1 MNFVYPDI
9 NFVFNTTEKGVHTLV
24 IENQSMLQAV
34 ITDIYGQVQG
44 NDGKSVVSVENKPL
58 PFAKHCEILSQF
70 IPFSL
75 NKRSLVTKIT
85 QLLTARAVADEHF
98 VETAELLAKVE
109 TIMYDLAFD
118 LAFDLALDIEFHSIT
133 AEALIKATGVSLKEE
148 YESLAEKVIDYMEMV
163 NTLERRKL
171 YILVNFRSYVS
182 DEEMIYFIDTVLRRE
197 LNVLIIES
205 TERSILKGELR
216 YLVDESLCEIGS

>member
-24 IENQSMLQAV
+24 IENQSMFQTL
-34 ITDIYGQVQG
+34 ITDIYDQIQG
-44 NDGKSVVSVENKPL
+44 SDGKSVISFENKPL

-75 NKRSLVTKIT
+75 NKKTLVTKIT
-85 QLLTARAVADEHF
+85 QLLTTRAVVDEHF
-98 VETAELLAKVE
+98 VEMAELLAKVE

-118 LAFDLALDIEFHSIT
+118 FEFNSIT
-133 AEALIKATGVSLKEE
+133 AEALIKAAGVSLKEE

-182 DEEMIYFIDTVLRRE
+182 DEEMIYFIDTVLRHA

-216 YLVDESLCEIGS
+216 YLVDESLCEIQ

>member
-1 MNFVYPDI
+1 MNV
-9 NFVFNTTEKGVHTLV
+9 V
-24 IENQSMLQAV
+24 I
-34 ITDIYGQVQG
+34 
-44 NDGKSVVSVENKPL
+44 
-58 PFAKHCEILSQF
+58 F
-70 IPFSL
+70 IAY

-109 TIMYDLAFD
+109 TIMYD

-182 DEEMIYFIDTVLRRE
+182 DKEMIYFIDTVLRHE

>member
-24 IENQSMLQAV
+24 IENQSMFQTL
-34 ITDIYGQVQG
+34 ITDIYDQIQG
-44 NDGKSVVSVENKPL
+44 SDGKSVISFENKPL

-75 NKRSLVTKIT
+75 NKKTLVTKIT
-85 QLLTARAVADEHF
+85 QLLTTRAVVDEHF
-98 VETAELLAKVE
+98 VEMAELLAKVE

-118 LAFDLALDIEFHSIT
+118 LALDIEFNSIT
-133 AEALIKATGVSLKEE
+133 AEALIKAAGVSLKEE

-182 DEEMIYFIDTVLRRE
+182 DEEMGCGQFLDLMSKDVRRASSACPRQKSINFIKVL
-197 LNVLIIES
+197 
-205 TERSILKGELR
+205 
-216 YLVDESLCEIGS
+216 

>member
-1 MNFVYPDI
+1 MSQEAPPVRKNAR
-9 NFVFNTTEKGVHTLV
+9 G
-24 IENQSMLQAV
+24 
-34 ITDIYGQVQG
+34 
-44 NDGKSVVSVENKPL
+44 SV
-58 PFAKHCEILSQF
+58 
-70 IPFSL
+70 
-75 NKRSLVTKIT
+75 T
-85 QLLTARAVADEHF
+85 
-98 VETAELLAKVE
+98 
-109 TIMYDLAFD
+109 YD

>member
-1 MNFVYPDI
+1 
-9 NFVFNTTEKGVHTLV
+9 
-24 IENQSMLQAV
+24 
-34 ITDIYGQVQG
+34 
-44 NDGKSVVSVENKPL
+44 
-58 PFAKHCEILSQF
+58 
-70 IPFSL
+70 
-75 NKRSLVTKIT
+75 
-85 QLLTARAVADEHF
+85 
-98 VETAELLAKVE
+98 
-109 TIMYDLAFD
+109 MYD

-182 DEEMIYFIDTVLRRE
+182 DKEMIYFIDTVLRHE